1 MYIGSIVSFHV
12 TQLCLVK
19 NIIPDDVRYV
29 ITDRLDGFLYIA
41 AIFLDLRTDEFHDSV
56 AALLT
61 GLHEKTWRH
70 LVNQTLQGL
79 GLALIIFSLHRY
91 DSLL

>member
-41 AIFLDLRTDEFHDSV
+41 AIFFYLRTYEFHDGV

-61 GLHEKTWRH
+61 CLHEKTRRH
-70 LVNQTLQGL
+70 FV
-79 GLALIIFSLHRY
+79 
-91 DSLL
+91 D